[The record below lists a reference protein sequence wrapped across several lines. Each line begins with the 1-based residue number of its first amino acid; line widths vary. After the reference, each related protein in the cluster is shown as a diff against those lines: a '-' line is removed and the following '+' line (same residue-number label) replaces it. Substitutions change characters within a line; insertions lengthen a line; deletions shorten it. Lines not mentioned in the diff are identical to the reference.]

1 MIRVLLDGNVVTT
14 PDGWEELTSKV
25 KREDQYNAVLIYQ
38 ESALEFT
45 GDGYDYLYG
54 KLLTEGFCY
63 VATCEVQESCDDVTF
78 TRLFIGKI
86 FISDVKF
93 NERTCKATAKLED
106 NSFYALI
113 KNNRKISTGLDTNL
127 TKNGQAMT
135 PAVNYDVTFYD
146 VNTGAIQV
154 KIAVPSLR
162 VYEAFKYLISFMSD
176 NRIGFASTLFDLGGT
191 WEGLAITTGQRIRQ
205 DAYSVWQPVSFE
217 DLFSEVYKI
226 QPLVMVLE
234 NPYTNPVLRI
244 EDADYAYDTGYS
256 ITVSDLYEVVT
267 SCNQDKL
274 YSKVMVGSTNV
285 DDTIAYTFP
294 EDIDYFG
301 FKSESVFVQGE
312 CNIDNELD
320 LVGEWV
326 RSSNVIE
333 KQLSN
338 QDNDDAIFF
347 IHTLPAN
354 STSGETINTNTF
366 NLTPGI
372 YYYNDALRNSNILER
387 WVGGLPNN
395 LIKYVGIPG
404 DGIFESSKSA
414 TQTLSITNYTKIT
427 YTNAISNVGG
437 YYDTANS
444 RFISL
449 ITGVFYFKIL
459 NYYGFNFA
467 IPTVV
472 NQTSSLTEFRIY
484 DSSNN
489 LINTITIPIPQFY
502 PLIGIPPSTSTQNL
516 IYSQQ
521 VILNAGDY
529 IEVWVQCPDSNGVG
543 GNGTFDI
550 YAGSRFL
557 CYQNTIGGGTYET
570 YDPNDYPVLIHE
582 FQYPLTN
589 TEWDAIIANPIGRIA
604 FNMNGQAYRGG
615 WIDDISYNHITKT
628 ANFKLITSKS
638 NAS

>member
-38 ESALEFT
+38 ESSLEFT
-45 GDGYDYLYG
+45 GDGYQYLYD

-113 KNNRKISTGLDTNL
+113 KNNRKITTALDTNL

-146 VNTGAIQV
+146 VNTGLYQV

-162 VYEAFKYLISFMSD
+162 VFEAFKYLISFMSD
-176 NRIGFASTLFDLGGT
+176 NRVGFASTLFDIGGT

-205 DAYSVWQPVSFE
+205 DAYSVWQPISFE
-217 DLFSEVYKI
+217 ELFTEVYKI
-226 QPLVMVLE
+226 KPLVMVLE
-234 NPYTNPVLRI
+234 NPYTNPVIRI
-244 EDADYAYDTGYS
+244 EEADYAFDAGYS

-267 SCNQDKL
+267 SCEQDKL

-301 FKSESVFVQGE
+301 FKSESVFIQGE

-320 LVGEWV
+320 LVGDWV

-347 IHTLPAN
+347 IHTTVV
-354 STSGETINTNTF
+354 STTAGETINTNTF
-366 NLTPGI
+366 DLTPGI
-372 YYYNDALRNSNILER
+372 YYYNDALRNNKILER
-387 WVGGLPNN
+387 WQGGLPNTVVKF
-395 LIKYVGIPG
+395 IGAKG
-404 DGIFESSKSA
+404 DGIFEASV
-414 TQTLSITNYTKIT
+414 ITNQSVGIIAPSTINFANEIT
-427 YTNAISNVGG
+427 DVGG
-437 YYDTANS
+437 YYDGTNKFTA
-444 RFISL
+444 L
-449 ITGVFYFKIL
+449 QAGVFYFRMNLTVTATFAGGNTLGKVIP
-459 NYYGFNFA
+459 YYY
-467 IPTVV
+467 
-472 NQTSSLTEFRIY
+472 IY
-484 DSSNN
+484 DSANN
-489 LINTITIPIPQFY
+489 VKQIISPANAIFLDTTT
-502 PLIGIPPSTSTQNL
+502 PSKTWTEFNGAIL
-516 IYSQQ
+516 SQ
-521 VILNAGDY
+521 GDY
-529 IEVWVQCPDSNGVG
+529 VQVKAWFVGATSSSAVINVGSTWECFENSVG
-543 GNGTFDI
+543 GGDFQI
-550 YAGSRFL
+550 
-557 CYQNTIGGGTYET
+557 
-570 YDPNDYPVLIHE
+570 YDPNDFPVLIHE

-589 TEWDAIIANPIGRIA
+589 TEWDAILANPIGRIA

-615 WIDDISYNHITKT
+615 WIQDISYNHITKL
-628 ANFKLITSKS
+628 ASFKLITSKS